1 MQQGWQHVLFMLK
14 EINKLR
20 TEQKAAV
27 RAKKLE
33 MLEEGLDI
41 VLPPLQQWPET
52 SKACCEELVHKSKV
66 FMCEYVQ
73 CRSVGFVYLEIFTT
87 SSKGMYC
94 THRCLL
100 ALLSQ
105 TSESRALV
113 PAMASVAGSCVQ
125 RSLHQAHATNAE

>member
-1 MQQGWQHVLFMLK
+1 MLK
-14 EINKLR
+14 EIKKLR

-52 SKACCEELVHKSKV
+52 SKACCEELVHKAKV

-73 CRSVGFVYLEIFTT
+73 CRSVGFVYIYFVYLEIFTT

-94 THRCLL
+94 THRYLL

-113 PAMASVAGSCVQ
+113 PAMASVACSCVQ
-125 RSLHQAHATNAE
+125 RSLHQAHTTNAE